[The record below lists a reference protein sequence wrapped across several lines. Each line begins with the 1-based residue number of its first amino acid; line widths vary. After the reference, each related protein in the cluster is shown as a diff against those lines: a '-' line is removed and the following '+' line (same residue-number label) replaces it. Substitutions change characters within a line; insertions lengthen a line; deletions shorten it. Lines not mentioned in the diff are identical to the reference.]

1 MAAHM
6 PSNPDS
12 VFISYSHRDRRWLDR
27 LMVHLKPL
35 ERAGMIVPWEDTRI
49 RAGER
54 WRDEIETSM
63 AAARVAVLLVS
74 AEFLA
79 SDFIAK
85 NELPPLLESARAK
98 GLIVIPVIVSP
109 CRYEQTPALASLQ
122 SINPPSKAL
131 SRLRKADSEEYF
143 VKLSIQIEGALS
155 VGNTSSAQTAAV
167 TAVPRFPFPEGGS
180 VRSLAGTLKGAKSDA
195 VGAEVPIFA
204 ERGNQ
209 WALIIGTEPHL
220 LIPPGLI
227 PTEIID
233 AGDVLDWFVSLDV
246 YGSIPR
252 ERLFF
257 LAGEHATSENVS
269 WAFRDISQEIQATDS
284 LLVYYSGHSAE
295 FSDQGELVL
304 YDAPKLD
311 RTRREGAEDP
321 RGILRASSL
330 VDWCNSLSARKV
342 VCILDSGG
350 PACYKAARSLHA
362 GRYIISALEGRYIGR
377 NGVLTWYVCRI
388 VQKFGRGTTVAQ
400 LHDVLRQADALLDT
414 PLSVYLRGRD

>member
-1 MAAHM
+1 M
-6 PSNPDS
+6 PSNPEL

-27 LMVHLKPL
+27 LIVHLKPL

-54 WRDEIETSM
+54 WRDEIVNSM

-131 SRLRKADSEEYF
+131 SQLRKADSEEYF

-155 VGNTSSAQTAAV
+155 VGKTSPAQTASV
-167 TAVPRFPFPEGGS
+167 IVPRFPFPNGGS
-180 VRSLAGTLKGAKSDA
+180 VRSLAGTLKEAKSDE

-204 ERGNQ
+204 EQGNQ

-220 LIPPGLI
+220 LIPPGPI

-233 AGDVLDWFVSLDV
+233 AGDVLDWFLSVDV
-246 YGSIPR
+246 YGSIPP

-257 LAGEHATSENVS
+257 LAGEHATLENVS
-269 WAFRDISQEIQATDS
+269 WAFREISGAIQATDS
-284 LLVYYSGHSAE
+284 ILVYYSGHSAE
-295 FSDQGELVL
+295 FSDPGELVL
-304 YDAPKLD
+304 YDAPRLD
-311 RTRREGAEDP
+311 RTRRKAAEDP
-321 RGILRASSL
+321 RGLLRASSL
-330 VDWCNSLSARKV
+330 VDWCNRLSARKV

-350 PACYKAARSLHA
+350 PACYKASGSLHA
-362 GRYIISALEGRYIGR
+362 GRYLISALEGRYIGR
-377 NGVLTWYVCRI
+377 NGIFTWYVCRI